1 MAVVDAGLISAISMN
16 INGLV
21 AKIVSIHEYFQSF
34 CQNNDAFYGG
44 EALIIRSVILLT
56 LPAEG
61 AFVIEGVA

>member
-1 MAVVDAGLISAISMN
+1 MVVVDAGLISAISMN

-21 AKIVSIHEYFQSF
+21 AKIVSIHEYSQS
-34 CQNNDAFYGG
+34 CRQNNDDFCGG

>member
-1 MAVVDAGLISAISMN
+1 MN

-21 AKIVSIHEYFQSF
+21 AKIVSIHEYSQSF
-34 CQNNDAFYGG
+34 RQNNDAFCGG
-44 EALIIRSVILLT
+44 EALIIKSVILLT